1 MASPIRIVHYGL
13 GPIGI
18 EVARVVARR
27 EGVVSVG
34 AVDVDP
40 GKVGTDLA
48 EVVDQGLP
56 RGVIVRSSLGEALSV
71 PADVALH
78 TTGSYLAQVRPQLEE
93 LLRAGLH
100 VVSSCEELSYPVVE
114 RRAIAAELDAL
125 ARAHGVSLLGTGIN
139 PGFSLD
145 ALPIFLTSI
154 CQGVTSIR
162 AKRVN
167 DAGKRR
173 LPLQRKVGAGL
184 ERAAFQKL
192 VDAGQIRHVGL
203 RESVEMVADAMGWA
217 LDTVEETTE
226 GVIASGRA
234 QTQHLVV
241 EPGQVAGVRQV
252 GTGYVDGRAAIRLEL
267 EMYVGAAEEYDEV
280 WIEGRP
286 STHVRCITGF
296 PGDIATAGILVN
308 AARRAPSL
316 GPGLITMKDL
326 PPAHFRSA

>member
-1 MASPIRIVHYGL
+1 MGSPIRIFHYGL
-13 GPIGI
+13 GPIGV

-34 AVDVDP
+34 AVDIDP
-40 GKVGTDLA
+40 GKVGKDLA
-48 EVVDQGLP
+48 EIVDHGSPL
-56 RGVIVRSSLGEALSV
+56 GVIVRSSLAEALSV
-71 PADVALH
+71 RADVALH

-100 VVSSCEELSYPVVE
+100 VVSSCEELSYPVAE

-125 ARAHGVSLLGTGIN
+125 ARAHGVSLLATGIN

-145 ALPIFLTSI
+145 ALPIFLTGV
-154 CQGVTSIR
+154 CQEVISIR

-184 ERAAFQKL
+184 DRGEFQKL
-192 VDAGQIRHVGL
+192 VDAGQVRHVGL
-203 RESVEMVADAMGWA
+203 RESVEMVADAMGWT
-217 LDTVEETTE
+217 LDGVEETTE
-226 GVIASGRA
+226 GVMASERV

-241 EPGQVAGVRQV
+241 EPGQVAGVRQG
-252 GTGYVDGRAAIRLEL
+252 GTGYVEGRAAVRLEL

-286 STHVRCITGF
+286 STHVRCTTGF

-308 AARRAPSL
+308 AAVRAPSL
-316 GPGLITMKDL
+316 RPGLITMKDL
-326 PPAHFRSA
+326 PPAHFRSK